1 MDLAE
6 GARIKGFRQFGNRR
20 GLGPHAKKTAARTR
34 EPSGLVGPRYSTRR
48 AQRWTLVAV
57 YHLSLSAT
65 KESRKSGRLLAGNAQ
80 PEPIGPELN
89 CATLT
94 HRDSRMCPSD
104 RCPPEPSPCG
114 FRPQRRPNQTMR
126 NLSRGCAGRETR
138 ETRGTSVDSTRR
150 RSRPDRRAARQIAAD
165 LRAKNLRQVAAPNRL
180 DRVGRDHRQ
189 RKHRQRRS
197 VRIDLADRAMPR
209 VMRFRS
215 RLRRVRRTRLRHL
228 DHRLRGAA

>member
-34 EPSGLVGPRYSTRR
+34 EQSGLVGPRYSTRR

-57 YHLSLSAT
+57 YHRSLSAT
-65 KESRKSGRLLAGNAQ
+65 IESRKAGSLLAGNAQ
-80 PEPIGPELN
+80 PEPMGPELN

-94 HRDSRMCPSD
+94 HRDSRCAPAIGVLRNHHRAGSA
-104 RCPPEPSPCG
+104 RNRGPT
-114 FRPQRRPNQTMR
+114 RP
-126 NLSRGCAGRETR
+126 SRGCAGR

-180 DRVGRDHRQ
+180 DRVGRDHR
-189 RKHRQRRS
+189 
-197 VRIDLADRAMPR
+197 
-209 VMRFRS
+209 
-215 RLRRVRRTRLRHL
+215 
-228 DHRLRGAA
+228 